1 MAVVRCGKKQK
12 TSWKGFC
19 RFGYIRTDTGVGP
32 IHRGSASPI
41 LVATE
46 QLAYPLTVHARD
58 VLPLDLLGAFGL
70 AGVGVGAT
78 TKAQFVH
85 LDDHVTHT
93 VECLH
98 PALWQ
103 QIEVADLGTD
113 KEHGAGVLARRHAGS
128 APDAGGGI
136 HRLVGD
142 MLRNGYRVGIG
153 HTAGSSADIAPC
165 LNNLVKGCAVDN
177 KVAYDGERLGPPW
190 LNPYL
195 VTVVEP
201 THVQLAG
208 GNAVVVAMRTAVDI

>member
-12 TSWKGFC
+12 TSWNSFC
-19 RFGYIRTDTGVGP
+19 RFGYIRTGTGVGA
-32 IHRGSASPI
+32 IHRGSASPV

-46 QLAYPLTVHARD
+46 QLANPLTVHSCD
-58 VLPLDLLGAFGL
+58 VLPLNLLGTFGL
-70 AGVGVGAT
+70 AGVGVGAAA
-78 TKAQFVH
+78 KAQFVH
-85 LDDHVTHT
+85 LDDHVAHT
-93 VECLH
+93 VECLNL
-98 PALWQ
+98 ALWQ

-113 KEHGAGVLARRHAGS
+113 KEHGAGVLARRHTGTAADTGS
-128 APDAGGGI
+128 GI

-142 MLRNGYRVGIG
+142 MLRNGDGVGIG
-153 HTAGSSADIAPC
+153 HTAGSGADIAPC

-208 GNAVVVAMRTAVDI
+208 GNAVVIAMRTSVDI